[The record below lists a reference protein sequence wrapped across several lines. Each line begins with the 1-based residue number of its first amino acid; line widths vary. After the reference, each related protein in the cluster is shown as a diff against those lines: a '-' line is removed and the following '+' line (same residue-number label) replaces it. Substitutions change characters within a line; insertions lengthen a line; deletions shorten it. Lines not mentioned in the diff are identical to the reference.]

1 MQYAIKV
8 CDTISLND
16 LNKNLDKGWKVINM
30 CAMPSSTYKNDYSS
44 IIYPTCLVIIEKE
57 ENVN

>member
-8 CDTISLND
+8 CDRESLND
-16 LNKNLDKGWKVINM
+16 LNENLDKGWKVINM
-30 CAMPSSTYKNDYSS
+30 CAMPSSINTNSYSLG
-44 IIYPTCLVIIEKE
+44 PTCLVIIEKE